1 MPESDVVA
9 FRDLLIEKVG
19 AEMTRLEAELAGFI
33 ESPDAL
39 SLGNVA
45 SLVALIATKVKLPGR
60 LGVAVAYVLPLL
72 ADAMSELADGKLE
85 ELHEKA
91 KAKHDFLTAV
101 LTGFQLD
108 LNDGVDQ
115 RILLS
120 SNK

>member
-45 SLVALIATKVKLPGR
+45 SLVALIATKVTLPGR
-60 LGVAVAYVLPLL
+60 FGVAVA
-72 ADAMSELADGKLE
+72 
-85 ELHEKA
+85 
-91 KAKHDFLTAV
+91 
-101 LTGFQLD
+101 
-108 LNDGVDQ
+108 
-115 RILLS
+115 
-120 SNK
+120 

>member
-1 MPESDVVA
+1 MLPFSRQVKWAKAMNKGNRVA
-9 FRDLLIEKVG
+9 K
-19 AEMTRLEAELAGFI
+19 EL
-33 ESPDAL
+33 
-39 SLGNVA
+39 LGNVA
-45 SLVALIATKVKLPGR
+45 PLVALIATKVKLPGR